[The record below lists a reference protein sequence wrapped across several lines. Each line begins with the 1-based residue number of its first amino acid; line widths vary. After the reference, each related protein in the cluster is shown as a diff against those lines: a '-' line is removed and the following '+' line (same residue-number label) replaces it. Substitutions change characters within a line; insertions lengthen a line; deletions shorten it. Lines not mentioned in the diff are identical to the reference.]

1 MGVSMMRS
9 LVRKLEKIDAI
20 DLHSFGDASNNGVS
34 AVVHAVVHQETD
46 VNQGFVAAKARL
58 AKKSL
63 TILRKELVAGHMS
76 ANLVRNVKKALKN
89 LPIRN
94 IYGWLD
100 STVALHSIK
109 GNGEYKQ
116 FVSNRVR
123 KINEIDYIQW
133 RYVPTDENISDMGS
147 RGSKPDHLNG
157 EWKHGP
163 KWLSNPELWPEDIS
177 TKPTEE
183 SEAEAKQI
191 KEVMMLAD
199 QREPDIWDK
208 LMENHQYWRAIR
220 IMAWVIRALFNLVSN
235 KKQRKIGPLTTE
247 EISNREKFWL
257 KRAQSDVVNTTKFSE
272 DQLRLN
278 LQENNDGLFE
288 CRGRIQGEYP
298 IYVPGDH
305 VLARKLVEEVHL
317 KTLHG
322 GVGMT
327 MAGIREKYW
336 IPKLRRLAKQVI
348 RSCHGCKKFQA
359 VAFANPPPGNLP
371 QDRTQGNIPFQ
382 VIGVDYAGPIL
393 YRSGKSGE
401 GKAYVILYSCSL
413 TRAVY
418 LELLKD
424 MTTEQFIQSFKRLVA
439 RKGKPEKVYSDNGK
453 TFISAAKWVKRLKK
467 SEDLAHYLA
476 KQDIKWQ
483 FNLPRAP
490 WCGGQFERLIGLMK
504 KSLFKVIGG
513 AKLKFSELEEVILD
527 VEVALNNRPLSYVE
541 DDLQF
546 PVLTPNVM
554 MFGKDNLLPTKDPN
568 QIVDRDLRK
577 RARYL
582 ERCKQ
587 VLWNRWHAEYI

>member
-1 MGVSMMRS
+1 MESGNTVQNGC
-9 LVRKLEKIDAI
+9 LTLNFGQKI
-20 DLHSFGDASNNGVS
+20 F
-34 AVVHAVVHQETD
+34 QQ
-46 VNQGFVAAKARL
+46 NQR
-58 AKKSL
+58 
-63 TILRKELVAGHMS
+63 
-76 ANLVRNVKKALKN
+76 
-89 LPIRN
+89 
-94 IYGWLD
+94 
-100 STVALHSIK
+100 
-109 GNGEYKQ
+109 
-116 FVSNRVR
+116 
-123 KINEIDYIQW
+123 
-133 RYVPTDENISDMGS
+133 
-147 RGSKPDHLNG
+147 
-157 EWKHGP
+157 
-163 KWLSNPELWPEDIS
+163 
-177 TKPTEE
+177 EE
-183 SEAEAKQI
+183 SEAEAKQM
-191 KEVMMLAD
+191 KEAMMLAD
-199 QREPDIWDK
+199 QREHDIWDD
-208 LMENHQYWRAIR
+208 LMKNHQYWRAMR
-220 IMAWVIRALFNLVSN
+220 IMAWVIRALFNIVSN
-235 KKQRKIGPLTTE
+235 KKQRKIGPVTTE

-371 QDRTQGNIPFQ
+371 QDRTEGNIPFQ

-401 GKAYVILYSCSL
+401 GKAYVIIYCCSL

-490 WCGGQFERLIGLMK
+490 WWGGQFERLI
-504 KSLFKVIGG
+504 
-513 AKLKFSELEEVILD
+513 D
-527 VEVALNNRPLSYVE
+527 
-541 DDLQF
+541 
-546 PVLTPNVM
+546 
-554 MFGKDNLLPTKDPN
+554 
-568 QIVDRDLRK
+568 
-577 RARYL
+577 
-582 ERCKQ
+582 
-587 VLWNRWHAEYI
+587 